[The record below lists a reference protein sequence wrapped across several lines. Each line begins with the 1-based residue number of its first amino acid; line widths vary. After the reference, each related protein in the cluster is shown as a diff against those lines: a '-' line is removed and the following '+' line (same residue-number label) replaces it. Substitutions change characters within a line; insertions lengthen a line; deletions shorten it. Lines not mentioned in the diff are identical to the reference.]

1 MGFYIQGPG
10 RGKAEHMVAAHGA
23 RRATYD
29 EAVGVIRT
37 QPGKAVVC
45 VIDNHRFDAAVFCYD
60 LVEFNRVSDPIHDR
74 RKKTWLVMDR
84 ARACE
89 LSGYKEPVA
98 APS

>member
-1 MGFYIQGPG
+1 MAFYLPGPDN
-10 RGKAEHMVAAHGA
+10 GKAEHLVAAHGA
-23 RRATYD
+23 GRVTYN